1 MLRCKDCQIPLLGLP
16 DPNYRYSLIPQP
28 LTTSLRKINCIVSL
42 VRDWVLWITHVLVS
56 YRKRDHCNS
65 YELLCVLS
73 YQQNLTTTEELIWL
87 SSEHFDISLK
97 LVEVDMLTHRLDEQS
112 D

>member
-1 MLRCKDCQIPLLGLP
+1 M
-16 DPNYRYSLIPQP
+16 
-28 LTTSLRKINCIVSL
+28 
-42 VRDWVLWITHVLVS
+42 
-56 YRKRDHCNS
+56 
-65 YELLCVLS
+65 LS